1 MAAILTIIAFELQKI
16 KQKRPNFIDI
26 FIYDSNFHCQF
37 FDNKRA
43 LGLTPPASLKSLWR
57 PVSMSAVSR

>member
-43 LGLTPPASLKSLWR
+43 LGLTPPASLKSL
-57 PVSMSAVSR
+57 